1 MSAQSNQTQ
10 PIPQEEEDSFTV
22 FRGYTVKDALL
33 FAPAGLVFIVSAV
46 FTPEIIA
53 RLPIGI
59 NQYVLLGPGIGVSVL
74 LALIGV
80 VTLLT
85 TPSHYTPREWALLH
99 LRHRFRAN
107 EVIHQEEAH
116 DHENRDT
123 TEEQDMGFVASAIGA
138 TQRTQDVTNV
148 EEVLPSSYSDNAGV
162 VRLTNGD
169 VASAVKV
176 EPTNLSLA
184 TAQQWS
190 RVVGELTSIANT
202 IDHPI
207 KICHTTRDFDVG
219 EYLEPFSQ
227 RLSDED
233 VRSSPVLD
241 ALLRDFL
248 EWYPRELELQG
259 TKQSEFYV
267 VVGVSEAEVTS
278 TARSESVTD
287 QLADTPGFSLI
298 FSSTDEELHE
308 SVIRGR
314 QREQLYRRVES
325 IEQQVRKIE
334 GVEGSVLPAEDHAAL
349 IAESW
354 QRTEYEP
361 GGELEPT
368 PMGTKLTDE

>member
-53 RLPIGI
+53 RLPIEI
-59 NQYVLLGPGIGVSVL
+59 NQYILLGPGIGVSIL
-74 LALIGV
+74 LTLIGV
-80 VTLLT
+80 VTLVT

-99 LRHRFRAN
+99 LRHRFQAN
-107 EVIHQEEAH
+107 EVIHQEQAH
-116 DHENRDT
+116 EHENRET
-123 TEEQDMGFVASAIGA
+123 TEEQDMGVVASAIGS
-138 TQRTQDVTNV
+138 TQRTQDVTHV
-148 EEVLPSSYSDNAGV
+148 EEILSSSYSENGGV

-169 VASAVKV
+169 VAGAIKV

-184 TAQQWS
+184 TSQQWG
-190 RVVGELTSIANT
+190 RAVAELTSIANT

-207 KICHTTRDFDVG
+207 KIYHTTQDFDVG
-219 EYLEPFSQ
+219 QYLEPFSQ
-227 RLSDED
+227 RLTDED

-248 EWYPRELELQG
+248 EWYPEELAMQG
-259 TKQSEFYV
+259 TKQSKFYV
-267 VVGVSEAEVTS
+267 VVGVSEGEVTS

-298 FSSTDEELHE
+298 FSSDDEELHE

-325 IEQQVRKIE
+325 VEQQVRKIE
-334 GVEGSVLPAEDHAAL
+334 GVEGEILPAEDHAAL

-368 PMGTKLTDE
+368 PMGTKLSPD

>member
-33 FAPAGLVFIVSAV
+33 FAPAGLVFIASAV

-59 NQYVLLGPGIGVSVL
+59 NQYILLGPGIGVSVL

-99 LRHRFRAN
+99 LRHRFRAT
-107 EVIHQEEAH
+107 EVIHQEQAH
-116 DHENRDT
+116 DHENRET

-138 TQRTQDVTNV
+138 TQRTQDVTHV
-148 EEVLPSSYSDNAGV
+148 EEVLPSSYSDNGGV

-169 VASAVKV
+169 VAGAVKV

-207 KICHTTRDFDVG
+207 KISHTTRDFDVG

-227 RLSDED
+227 RLNDED

-298 FSSTDEELHE
+298 FSSNDEELHE

-368 PMGTKLTDE
+368 PMGTKLTAE